1 MSVFIIRR
9 LLQSV
14 LVILAMSV
22 IVFAGVFVIGDPI
35 EILISPEADQAAREA
50 AIHALGLDKPP
61 WQQYLIFLANAVQGD
76 LGRSFIYAEP
86 ALQLILHRM
95 PATLELAFA
104 AMLLA
109 IVFELGRASCWERVC
124 QYVSFSVVAG

>member
-35 EILISPEADQAAREA
+35 EILISPEADKAARAA

-61 WQQYLIFLANAVQGD
+61 WQQYLIFLVNEVQGD
-76 LGRSFIYAEP
+76 LGRSF
-86 ALQLILHRM
+86 
-95 PATLELAFA
+95 
-104 AMLLA
+104 
-109 IVFELGRASCWERVC
+109 VFRSEESRVGTEC
-124 QYVSFSVVAG
+124 VSTCRSRWSTYNKKKKKKK

>member
-35 EILISPEADQAAREA
+35 EILISPEADQAARAE

-61 WQQYLIFLANAVQGD
+61 WQQYLIFLVHAVQDD
-76 LGRSFIYAEP
+76 LARPFVFSDT
-86 ALQLILHRM
+86 ALQLILQRM
-95 PATLELAFA
+95 HAPLELPLGAVLLATL
-104 AMLLA
+104 
-109 IVFELGRASCWERVC
+109 VC
-124 QYVSFSVVAG
+124 TPPRFW

>member
-35 EILISPEADQAAREA
+35 EILISPEADQAARAA

-61 WQQYLIFLANAVQGD
+61 WQQYLIFLVNAVQGD
-76 LGRSFIYAEP
+76 LGRSFVFSEP
-86 ALQLILHRM
+86 ALQLILQRM
-95 PATLELAFA
+95 PATLEQ
-104 AMLLA
+104 
-109 IVFELGRASCWERVC
+109 IGRESWMERVC
-124 QYVSFSVVAG
+124 QIA